1 MQALQDV
8 RALAVEL
15 RPSAL
20 DDFGLGSA
28 LERLAHTFGERSGI
42 ETNVETRL
50 TGRLPPEI
58 ETTLYRVVQEAL
70 SNVVKH
76 AGAEHVS
83 IVVSHRDDSV
93 AATVDDDGHG
103 FDPATVRD
111 DALGLVG
118 MRERLA
124 LVGGTLEIESSPGR
138 GTTVAAQVPLA
149 AR

>member
-1 MQALQDV
+1 MTASQLHLIPPPAKLEQGNG
-8 RALAVEL
+8 EFTL
-15 RPSAL
+15 R
-20 DDFGLGSA
+20 DGL
-28 LERLAHTFGERSGI
+28 
-42 ETNVETRL
+42 
-50 TGRLPPEI
+50 
-58 ETTLYRVVQEAL
+58 
-70 SNVVKH
+70 
-76 AGAEHVS
+76 S